1 MIIRPLVST
10 PRSTPIFTPIFQ
22 SLISDLSIPK
32 SWDKSLKGAQHI
44 SWSRSPFWHLIGP
57 DLTSGVPGVP
67 SVNFPHLTLPFLSLF
82 LVPWPVI
89 QEDHFLNISPSLVL
103 HGPTTSLWVL
113 YFLILI
119 NLLIMISSNLGTHPK
134 RGLTSLWS
142 TIVHRETFQS
152 QGISHSEASIPT
164 SSSWQ
169 LRHLVQPRL
178 EKKCKFVGQQKLFG
192 GCNLCCQ
199 EFAHKWFTSSNYSII
214 NWVYKRAF
222 LLLNT
227 VTARLWRLLILT
239 LQISGNTGNF
249 RKQAK
254 WRTKRI
260 SCKWRVFWSQFD
272 LIWKTW
278 CMYYYYLTSFQMLK
292 SKFLTSLLI
301 CTLIQFKTSSSHVY
315 LALT

>member
-1 MIIRPLVST
+1 MFL
-10 PRSTPIFTPIFQ
+10 FLF
-22 SLISDLSIPK
+22 
-32 SWDKSLKGAQHI
+32 
-44 SWSRSPFWHLIGP
+44 PFL
-57 DLTSGVPGVP
+57 L
-67 SVNFPHLTLPFLSLF
+67 LLLLLLPFLSLF

-134 RGLTSLWS
+134 RGLMSLWS
-142 TIVHRETFQS
+142 TIVHRETFQL

-178 EKKCKFVGQQKLFG
+178 GKKCKFVGQQKLFG
-192 GCNLCCQ
+192 GCNRCCQ

-227 VTARLWRLLILT
+227 VTAWLWRLLILT

-249 RKQAK
+249 RKQVK

-292 SKFLTSLLI
+292 SKFLTFLLI
-301 CTLIQFKTSSSHVY
+301 CTLIRFKTSSSHVY